1 MIRRQFA
8 ALLLLLTLVV
18 PYTAFAQQPQQEDP
32 MIARIKDEG
41 MNHSQVMQTLSY
53 LTDVIGP
60 RLTASP
66 GMKRS
71 NEWTRD
77 TLTKWGLQNAHLE
90 SWGPFGRGWS
100 LKRFS
105 AQVSSPM
112 DIPLIAYPKA
122 WSPSVK
128 VVPEMP
134 AAPPTGRRNATLS
147 TAPPAVGNTV
157 TADVVFMDAKTE
169 SDLDKY
175 KGQLKGK
182 IVLLSQPVEVK
193 AMFEAPGR
201 RQDEKSLLALAN
213 ALPPGAGGGFGGG
226 GGGGRG
232 PNGPQMSAQERAQ
245 QQFQQA
251 VFTAKRW
258 NMLLDEGAA
267 VAVDVSP
274 RGSGGT
280 LFVQSATVAPP
291 IPKTIEDMRP
301 GILPRMSP
309 YDPKSEGKMI
319 PQITVAPEHYNRMI
333 RMIQQGEKLKM
344 TVDLAVEYQDADNM
358 GYNTVAEIPGTD
370 LKDEIVMLGGHMD
383 SWHSGTGA
391 TDNGAGVAVAMEA
404 VRILQTLGLKPRR
417 TIRIA
422 LWTGEEQG
430 LLGSR
435 AYVAQHFGKLEGG
448 PQFGGGGGGNANA
461 APAKLTTMPDY
472 EKFSGYFNLDNGT
485 GKIRGVYLQG
495 NAGVRELF
503 ARWLM
508 PFRDMGAS
516 TITISNTGGTDHQ
529 SFDGIGLPGFQFIQD
544 EIEYDTR
551 THHSNQDLFDRIQAD
566 DMKQAATIMAAFVYN
581 TAMRDEKLPR
591 KPAPG
596 TRATSTTTNQ

>member
-1 MIRRQFA
+1 MFRRQFA
-8 ALLLLLTLVV
+8 ATLLLFTLTL
-18 PYTAFAQQPQQEDP
+18 PYAAFGQQPQQPAEDP
-32 MIARIKDEG
+32 VIAKIRDEG
-41 MNHSQVMQTLSY
+41 MNRSQVMQTLSY
-53 LTDVIGP
+53 LSDVIGA

-66 GMKRS
+66 NAKRA
-71 NEWTRD
+71 NDWTRD
-77 TLTKWGLQNAHLE
+77 TLAKWGLENAHLE
-90 SWGPFGRGWS
+90 AWGPFGRGWT
-100 LKRFS
+100 LKHFS
-105 AQVSSPM
+105 AQVVAPQ
-112 DIPLIAYPKA
+112 DIPLIAFPKA

-128 VVPEMP
+128 VMTEML
-134 AAPPTGRRNATLS
+134 AAPAPKGKKN
-147 TAPPAVGNTV
+147 APPPPPAPVSNVV
-157 TADVVFMDAKTE
+157 TTDVVFMDAKNE
-169 SDLDKY
+169 ADLDKY
-175 KGQLKGK
+175 KGQLRGK
-182 IVLLSQPVEVK
+182 IVLISQPVEVK
-193 AMFEAPGR
+193 AMFDAPGR

-213 ALPPGAGGGFGGG
+213 ALPPGQGGGFGGG

-232 PNGPQMSAQERAQ
+232 AGGAQMTPQERAQ

-258 NMLLDEGAA
+258 NMLVDEGAA

-274 RGSGGT
+274 RGTGGT
-280 LFVQSATVAPP
+280 IFVQSAAVAPP
-291 IPKTIEDMRP
+291 IPKSLEEMRT
-301 GILPRMSP
+301 LQRVSP
-309 YDPKSEGKMI
+309 YDPKAELKI
-319 PQITVAPEHYNRMI
+319 VPQMTVAVEQYNRMI
-333 RMIQQGEKLKM
+333 RMIQAGEKLKM
-344 TVDLAVEYQDADNM
+344 TVDLAVEYQDQDNM
-358 GYNTVAEIPGTD
+358 GYNTIAEIPGTD

-422 LWTGEEQG
+422 LWTGEEEG

-435 AYVAQHFGKLEGG
+435 AYVKQHFGSLEGG
-448 PQFGGGGGGNANA
+448 AGQFGGGGGGGFGGGGGANA
-461 APAKLTTMPDY
+461 TPVKLNTLPEY

-495 NAGVRELF
+495 NKGVRDLF
-503 ARWLM
+503 TQWLM
-508 PFRDMGAS
+508 PFRDLGAS

-551 THHSNQDLFDRIQAD
+551 THHSNQDVFDRIQAD

-596 TRATSTTTNQ
+596 R